1 MVFSPREHVGSEA
14 LGRPGSELSLNQLT
28 VPEDGGL
35 RSLRDALGTDNQ
47 QVRDDASR
55 WREKDA
61 AARRLAVGSMTP
73 RARGAQHSQ
82 SGRYQ
87 STSQLAH
94 LKSESRRA
102 SQRLAEAAAASTG
115 GGFNACNQAEEDGA
129 VLLFGSI
136 ADAAGPSFG
145 ASASPPR
152 RHRQSFSSR
161 RSTAGSDL
169 STIPPL
175 SAESLSLPAALSESF
190 SSSTYSPIGSMEF
203 LNRDVEEEERA
214 LRTKSDKER
223 AFLYKLVRSPE

>member
-1 MVFSPREHVGSEA
+1 MVFSPREHADGDS
-14 LGRPGSELSLNQLT
+14 LGRSGSELSLNQLAG
-28 VPEDGGL
+28 PDAGGL
-35 RSLRDALGTDNQ
+35 RSLPDELGADNQ
-47 QVRDDASR
+47 QVRDDAGL

-61 AARRLAVGSMTP
+61 AARRLAVGGLTP
-73 RARGAQHSQ
+73 RTRGALHSQ

-94 LKSESRRA
+94 LKLESRRA

-115 GGFNACNQAEEDGA
+115 GSFDANNQAEEEGA
-129 VLLFGSI
+129 TLYGSI

-145 ASASPPR
+145 SSVSPPR

-175 SAESLSLPAALSESF
+175 SAESLSLPAGLSESF

-214 LRTKSDKER
+214 LRSKSDKER
-223 AFLYKLVRSPE
+223 AFLYKLVRSLQ